1 MLRAILHRVHNDRS
15 HRKRIY
21 LNATIYQRFIS
32 LEEKIFFAAE
42 SVVQVLIF
50 GIMCNQLLCVV
61 LLYAFSDI
69 LSIPLP

>member
-21 LNATIYQRFIS
+21 LNATIYQII
-32 LEEKIFFAAE
+32 EEKIFFAAE